1 MVITLKTLSRLYVSM
16 TFEKNRLFKNNI
28 FFALI
33 LALFTEMRRNNMI
46 NDPILQIKIRSGE
59 WIWSLN
65 WFYKL

>member
-16 TFEKNRLFKNNI
+16 TFEKNGLFKNNT